1 MEKAFL
7 LHQTLS
13 DKLLVSLAFDDDIGA
28 IVNSSV
34 FEDKVAPVRLLVAI
48 CIVFVTSISASDVWM
63 IAWYVVWLNHVHE
76 MSLGLQ
82 SIFVGIGGSS
92 SSLGRVPLRR
102 LLRIRTHAGH
112 WARGEMGSASR
123 VHTSNASVLV
133 LSIQDGITLHICSL
147 YQLSVPH
154 IHERSIYPLTRYGT
168 IFELLILY
176 PLRSLLKLSTPS
188 FSRSI
193 TRTYHSLL
201 LAAKL
206 ESVLAD
212 GRGVIGIF

>member
-1 MEKAFL
+1 
-7 LHQTLS
+7 
-13 DKLLVSLAFDDDIGA
+13 
-28 IVNSSV
+28 
-34 FEDKVAPVRLLVAI
+34 
-48 CIVFVTSISASDVWM
+48 
-63 IAWYVVWLNHVHE
+63 
-76 MSLGLQ
+76 
-82 SIFVGIGGSS
+82 
-92 SSLGRVPLRR
+92 
-102 LLRIRTHAGH
+102 
-112 WARGEMGSASR
+112 MGSASR